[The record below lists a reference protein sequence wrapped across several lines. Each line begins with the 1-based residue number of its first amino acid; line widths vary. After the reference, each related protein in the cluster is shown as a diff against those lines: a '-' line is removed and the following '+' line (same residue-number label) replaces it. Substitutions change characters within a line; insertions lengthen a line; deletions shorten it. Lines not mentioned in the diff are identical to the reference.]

1 LPFAA
6 LGKAVIFSRRGGAT
20 QQEQSVSEMV
30 EEVLH
35 RQAQHLVA
43 RTGMP
48 LEDAHVSVTG
58 TPAGRRLKEL
68 GEGEHQH
75 EEARYWQANL
85 WFERASRRVRQRR
98 TA

>member
-6 LGKAVIFSRRGGAT
+6 LGKTVILSGRGGAT

-35 RQAQHLVA
+35 RQAQYLVD

-48 LEDAHVSVTG
+48 LEDAHISVAG
-58 TPAGRRLKEL
+58 TPAGRQLEEL
-68 GEGEHQH
+68 GEGEHRH
-75 EEARYWQANL
+75 EEARYWQTNL
-85 WFERASRRVRQRR
+85 WFERASRRVRQGR

>member
-1 LPFAA
+1 
-6 LGKAVIFSRRGGAT
+6 
-20 QQEQSVSEMV
+20 
-30 EEVLH
+30 
-35 RQAQHLVA
+35 
-43 RTGMP
+43 MP